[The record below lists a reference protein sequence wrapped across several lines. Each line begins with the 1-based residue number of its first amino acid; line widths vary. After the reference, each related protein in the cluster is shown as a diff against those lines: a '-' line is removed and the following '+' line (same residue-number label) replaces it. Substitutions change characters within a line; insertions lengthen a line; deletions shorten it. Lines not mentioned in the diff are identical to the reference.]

1 MWIYL
6 LRHGVAEEPRAGLT
20 DEQRALTEEGMEKLR
35 RASPA
40 WRRLVHT
47 PSVVMCSPLV
57 RARQTAAQFVQAVD
71 CAVDLQIDDA
81 LTPSADPSRALTAL
95 EGEMLSRTDSVA
107 VVGHEP
113 HLGYLLGALLTGHPR
128 QSIPLKKGML
138 VGLQVEG
145 ATTILAGLR
154 FSLSTKAAAQLT

>member
-1 MWIYL
+1 MLGTADARTQLGLNVMARVSL
-6 LRHGVAEEPRAGLT
+6 LMAAAQLALCLGVPLLIEEPQQIA
-20 DEQRALTEEGMEKLR
+20 A
-35 RASPA
+35 
-40 WRRLVHT
+40 
-47 PSVVMCSPLV
+47 PLL
-57 RARQTAAQFVQAVD
+57 AP
-71 CAVDLQIDDA
+71 LEIDDA
-81 LTPSADPSRALTAL
+81 LTPGADPSRALTAL

>member
-57 RARQTAAQFVQAVD
+57 RARRFKPQAKWF
-71 CAVDLQIDDA
+71 
-81 LTPSADPSRALTAL
+81 TK
-95 EGEMLSRTDSVA
+95 SRT
-107 VVGHEP
+107 
-113 HLGYLLGALLTGHPR
+113 
-128 QSIPLKKGML
+128 
-138 VGLQVEG
+138 
-145 ATTILAGLR
+145 ATVR
-154 FSLSTKAAAQLT
+154 MSRV